1 MSEFQLLFALMV
13 AFTTC
18 AFYAAVAF
26 NCPSWARSYTTAAR
40 YTAALSAY
48 VIVYWLTFALAVTL
62 AMAIAAVSSDDPGS
76 ADQST
81 QVGLVYGALLLTFCA
96 RGLLARPRSWL
107 HSLAGV
113 PSYATRLSVT
123 LGSGDFVP
131 NESVLQE
138 ARALLRSRGIECES
152 DWLPPAR
159 PAYQQLL
166 RATAL
171 FIQLRAWED
180 DRQFSH
186 FVCKIQNEFNVLRR
200 RFERLSFRVAR
211 TLIVMERLGEVRYR
225 SIDPATSR
233 ILTLDESD
241 GMIRLKNAADAP
253 GQGSSSPPGSEVD
266 VLMRKIIMDLI
277 TEVCEDIRYFYEDAC
292 LLAVR
297 GILATQRRR
306 AGRKACAE
314 KLGFLASHPFPN
326 MGYGVLVPTALLLY
340 CGVSL
345 IFLVLPTIHVVDLS
359 RAAAIAIVSLTTF
372 GAMAV
377 AIVPKLR
384 WGFANTGLRNRTPV
398 AFVLGAGGAAALLDA
413 LIQLMAGAVINS
425 GGLTGGLH
433 RLLLSCPWLPGYFAT
448 GASVA
453 WLVQDTRW
461 LSTSRDLRRRL
472 YDALVLGSVWI
483 AGTVAGNVILNRLD
497 LDLLTTLVASFL
509 FGGVVGYLIPETVR
523 DRPTLSRQ
531 PTYVPLPRQPEPLS
545 QPAPQA

>member
-1 MSEFQLLFALMV
+1 MQDFPLLFALII
-13 AFTTC
+13 AFTSC
-18 AFYAAVAF
+18 AFYASVAF

-40 YTAALSAY
+40 YSAALAAY
-48 VIVYWLTFALAVTL
+48 VMVYWLTFALAVTL
-62 AMAIAAVSSDDPGS
+62 ALAIAAVGFDDPRATDPLS
-76 ADQST
+76 QA
-81 QVGLVYGALLLTFCA
+81 GLVYGALLLAFCA
-96 RGLLARPRSWL
+96 RGLLSRPRRWL

-113 PSYATRLSVT
+113 PDYATRLSAALV
-123 LGSGDFVP
+123 GSDFVP

-180 DRQFSH
+180 DRQFSR
-186 FVCKIQNEFNVLRR
+186 FVCKTQNEFNILRR

-241 GMIRLKNAADAP
+241 GMIRLQKTAAAP

-266 VLMRKIIMDLI
+266 GLMRKIIMDLI
-277 TEVCEDIRYFYEDAC
+277 TEVCEDIRYFYEDAS

-306 AGRKACAE
+306 AGRKASAA
-314 KLGFLASHPFPN
+314 KLGFVASHPFPN
-326 MGYGVLVPTALLLY
+326 IGYGVLVPTALLLY

-345 IFLVLPTIHVVDLS
+345 IFLVLPTRVVDLS
-359 RAAAIAIVSLTTF
+359 RAAASAIVSLTSF

-398 AFVLGAGGAAALLDA
+398 AFVLGAGVAAALLAA
-413 LIQLMAGAVINS
+413 LIQLTAGTLIHS

-433 RLLLSCPWLPGYFAT
+433 RLGRSLPWLPGYFAT
-448 GASVA
+448 GSTVA

-461 LSTSRDLRRRL
+461 LSTARDLRRRL
-472 YDALVLGSVWI
+472 YDALVLGSVWL
-483 AGTVAGNVILNRLD
+483 AAAVAGNAILNRLD
-497 LDLLTTLVASFL
+497 LDLWTSASASFL
-509 FGGVVGYLIPETVR
+509 FGSVVGYLIPETIR
-523 DRPTLSRQ
+523 DRPLLSRQ
-531 PTYVPLPRQPEPLS
+531 PTYVPLPRQSQPLS

>member
-1 MSEFQLLFALMV
+1 MHDFPLLFALII
-13 AFTTC
+13 AFTSC
-18 AFYAAVAF
+18 AFYASVAF

-40 YTAALSAY
+40 YAAALSAY
-48 VIVYWLTFALAVTL
+48 VLVYWLTFALAVTL
-62 AMAIAAVSSDDPGS
+62 ALAIAAVSFDDPGGG
-76 ADQST
+76 DQLS
-81 QVGLVYGALLLTFCA
+81 QAGLVFGALVLTFCA
-96 RGLLARPRSWL
+96 RGLLSRPRSWL

-113 PSYATRLSVT
+113 PSYATRLATALVAS
-123 LGSGDFVP
+123 DFVP

-138 ARALLRSRGIECES
+138 ARVLLRSRGIECES

-166 RATAL
+166 RATCL

-186 FVCKIQNEFNVLRR
+186 FVCKTQNEFNILRR

-241 GMIRLKNAADAP
+241 GMIRLQKTADAP
-253 GQGSSSPPGSEVD
+253 GQGGSPSPGTEVD
-266 VLMRKIIMDLI
+266 SLMRKIIMDLI
-277 TEVCEDIRYFYEDAC
+277 TEVCEDIRYFYEDAS

-306 AGRKACAE
+306 AGRKASAA
-314 KLGFLASHPFPN
+314 KLGFLATHPFPN

-345 IFLVLPTIHVVDLS
+345 IFLILPTTRVVDLS
-359 RAAAIAIVSLTTF
+359 RAAAIAIVSLTSF

-384 WGFANTGLRNRTPV
+384 WGFANTGLRNRTPIP
-398 AFVLGAGGAAALLDA
+398 FVLGAGMAAALLAA
-413 LIQLMAGAVINS
+413 LIQLIAGALINR
-425 GGLTGGLH
+425 GGIAGGLH
-433 RLLLSCPWLPGYFAT
+433 RLVQSFPWLPGYFAT
-448 GASVA
+448 AAAVA
-453 WLVQDTRW
+453 WLIQDTRW
-461 LSTSRDLRRRL
+461 LSTARDLRRRM
-472 YDALVLGSVWI
+472 YDALVFGSVWLAAAI
-483 AGTVAGNVILNRLD
+483 VGNAILNRLD
-497 LDLLTTLVASFL
+497 LELLTTATASFL
-509 FGGVVGYLIPETVR
+509 FGCVVGYLIPETVR
-523 DRPTLSRQ
+523 DRPTLFRQ
-531 PTYVPLPRQPEPLS
+531 PTYVPLPRQPEPLP

>member
-1 MSEFQLLFALMV
+1 MHDFPLLFALII
-13 AFTTC
+13 AFTSC
-18 AFYAAVAF
+18 AFYASVAF

-40 YTAALSAY
+40 YAAALAAY
-48 VIVYWLTFALAVTL
+48 VMVYWLTFALAVTL
-62 AMAIAAVSSDDPGS
+62 ALAIAAVSSDDQS
-76 ADQST
+76 ATDQFS
-81 QVGLVYGALLLTFCA
+81 QAGLVFGALLLTFCA
-96 RGLLARPRSWL
+96 RGLLSRPRGWL

-113 PSYATRLSVT
+113 PDYATRLSAALV
-123 LGSGDFVP
+123 GSDFVP

-180 DRQFSH
+180 DRRFSR
-186 FVCKIQNEFNVLRR
+186 FVCKTQNEFNILRR

-225 SIDPATSR
+225 SIDPSTSR

-241 GMIRLKNAADAP
+241 GMIRLQKTADAP

-266 VLMRKIIMDLI
+266 ALMRKIVMDLI
-277 TEVCEDIRYFYEDAC
+277 TEVCEDIRYFYEDAV

-306 AGRKACAE
+306 AARKASAAT
-314 KLGFLASHPFPN
+314 LGFVASHPFPN
-326 MGYGVLVPTALLLY
+326 IGYGVLVPTALLLY

-345 IFLVLPTIHVVDLS
+345 IFLVLPTHIVDLS
-359 RAAAIAIVSLTTF
+359 RAAAIAIVSLTSF

-398 AFVLGAGGAAALLDA
+398 AFVLSAGMAAALLAA
-413 LIQLMAGAVINS
+413 LIQLMAGTLIH
-425 GGLTGGLH
+425 GGGPAGGLH
-433 RLLLSCPWLPGYFAT
+433 RLVLSLPWLPGYFAT

-461 LSTSRDLRRRL
+461 LATSRDLRRRI
-472 YDALVLGSVWI
+472 YDALVLGSVWL
-483 AGTVAGNVILNRLD
+483 AATVAGNAILNRLD
-497 LDLLTTLVASFL
+497 LDLLTSAAASFL
-509 FGGVVGYLIPETVR
+509 FGCVVGYLIPETIR
-523 DRPTLSRQ
+523 DRPQLSRQ
-531 PTYVPLPRQPEPLS
+531 PTYVPLPRQPEPLA